1 MAEQW
6 TEGEPGNEGSPGT
19 GQSIQTVERAKN
31 ILLRPKQEWLV
42 IEPEATDTPTLYK
55 KYIAPLA
62 AIGPVCA
69 FIGFSVI
76 GMSVPLLGTYRT
88 PIGAG
93 IGQAITS
100 FVFALIVVYLISLIV
115 NALAPTFG
123 AQKSQRQAL
132 KVAAYSL
139 TPSWIAGFLLLIPA
153 LAMLGVLLSL
163 YGLYLLY
170 HGLMTVMKA
179 PREKTLGYT
188 VVVVICAILMN
199 IVFAFIA
206 AALIGVGDPGTA
218 MPAAVGGAPAPGVA
232 SGTISQQGAQPTGS
246 GFEKLDTLSKQMEAP
261 AAKAEK
267 GGPEGAQAMGDMLA
281 ALSQMAGGSGKAE
294 VVAVETLRNLLPA
307 ELPGMKRLSAVAEK
321 SDTVGVV
328 MSVATGV
335 YQGDDKKRITMKIE
349 DTGNLSGL
357 AAMASNMDNAG
368 EKISDTGYE
377 KTTTLGDRKIREK
390 FDRKSNSGAVSMMVA
405 ERFMVEAEGS
415 GVEVGELKNALGEI
429 DVAKLEAMKTETAK

>member
-6 TEGEPGNEGSPGT
+6 TEGGPGNEGWSGPE
-19 GQSIQTVERAKN
+19 QSIQTVERAKN
-31 ILLRPKQEWLV
+31 ILLKPKQEWLV
-42 IEPEATDTPTLYK
+42 IEPETTSTQTLYK

-62 AIGPVCA
+62 AIGPLCA

-93 IGQAITS
+93 IGQAIAS
-100 FVFALIVVYLISLIV
+100 FAFALVAVYLISLII

-123 AQKSQRQAL
+123 ARKDQGQAL

-139 TPSWIAGFLLLIPA
+139 TPSWVAGFLLLIPA
-153 LAMLGVLLSL
+153 LGMLGVLLSL

-206 AALIGVGDPGTA
+206 AALIGVSGPGA
-218 MPAAVGGAPAPGVA
+218 PMPAAVGSAPAPGMA
-232 SGTISQQGAQPTGS
+232 SGTISQPAPQPPNS
-246 GFEKLDTLSKQMEAP
+246 GFEKLDTLSKQMEAA

-267 GGPEGAQAMGDMLA
+267 GGPDSAQAMGDMLA

-294 VVAVETLRNLLPA
+294 VVAVEDLRALLPA
-307 ELPGMKRLSAVAEK
+307 DLPGMKRLSAEAEK
-321 SDTVGVV
+321 SAA
-328 MSVATGV
+328 MAAATGL
-335 YQGDDKKRITMKIE
+335 YQGGDKKRITVKIE

-368 EKISDTGYE
+368 EKITDTGYE
-377 KTTTLGDRKIREK
+377 KTTTFGDRKIREK
-390 FDRKSNSGAVSMMVA
+390 YDRKSNSGAVSMMIG
-405 ERFMVEAEGS
+405 ERFKVEAEGS
-415 GVEVGELKNALGEI
+415 GVDVGELKNALGKV
-429 DVAKLEAMKTETAK
+429 DVAKLEAMKTEAEK